1 MRQRVMVMALAF
13 GCAGFAANGLVRADE
28 REPSQAV
35 AVTARA
41 AQTPTPDA
49 AGRGGR
55 GGGQGSA
62 IPVMPF
68 SDRTGFE
75 SMFNGRDLAGT
86 AAGAAVPAPAGGRGG
101 RGGGA
106 TFETW
111 DGDPTFW
118 RVEGGVI
125 VGESTPEKVV
135 NPNTFLI
142 WRGGTPGD
150 FELKAE
156 IRMNSTNSGIQY
168 RSRPVPAN
176 QGRAADSPGHAWRL
190 GGYQMDLDHANR
202 FPGAIFEEQGR
213 GFLATRGMAV
223 YIAPDGTKSQ
233 IGTLQTAEFLAS
245 TYRPGEWN
253 QFHIIARGN
262 SLVHVVNGH
271 VTAVLIDDDAKGRS
285 MGGLIGL
292 QLHSG
297 APMKLEV
304 RNIAIKLR

>member
-1 MRQRVMVMALAF
+1 MVMALAF

-41 AQTPTPDA
+41 SQTPTPDA

-168 RSRPVPAN
+168 RSRSVPAN

-190 GGYQMDLDHANR
+190 GGYQMDLDHANAFQAQYSR
-202 FPGAIFEEQGR
+202 SRAA
-213 GFLATRGMAV
+213 GFS
-223 YIAPDGTKSQ
+223 P
-233 IGTLQTAEFLAS
+233 
-245 TYRPGEWN
+245 PGEWPCTS
-253 QFHIIARGN
+253 RRM
-262 SLVHVVNGH
+262 
-271 VTAVLIDDDAKGRS
+271 GRS
-285 MGGLIGL
+285 RRSEPCRRQSSSRRPTDQANGT
-292 QLHSG
+292 SSTSSPE
-297 APMKLEV
+297 APASS
-304 RNIAIKLR
+304 IS